1 MNIDHTKKE
10 SISALLDNE
19 LSDAQLDAMLASL
32 GQHAD
37 ADERQAWNIYH
48 QIGDVLRSDD
58 LAINVSPGFS
68 SKMSALLDAEP
79 VILAPKPVVHLAINL
94 NQNADKSRFT
104 RYTAMLSVAAM
115 AVLAFMLVPQIT
127 PYIHGSSASSVQ
139 MSKATE
145 APNNPVQLVA
155 DASTVPAIES
165 KNKAPDEI
173 EMLRD
178 PRLDSYLQAHQKFSP
193 SIVSGS
199 QLANHIAGSAAGSAV
214 SNGIENAAAPVPA
227 AASASSASF
236 VPEK

>member
-37 ADERQAWNIYH
+37 ADARQAWNIYH

-79 VILAPKPVVHLAINL
+79 VILAPKPVVQVATNL
-94 NQNADKSRFT
+94 SQNTDKSRFT

-127 PYIHGSSASSVQ
+127 PYIHGSASSVQ

-145 APNNPVQLVA
+145 APNSPVQLVA
-155 DASTVPAIES
+155 DASTAPAMES

-214 SNGIENAAAPVPA
+214 SNGIENAAAPAPA